1 MSPHVDILE
10 QQERLGRPLIGSIV
24 FHAGLA
30 LLAAGT
36 VWVGHGDNF
45 RLGDKEGGGKMG
57 AVVVKVSNIPLPNN
71 GGPTNPVAND
81 THSQVPT
88 PPPAKQPVKPAA
100 KAPSPNAVPIP
111 SKAAP
116 KMPSWYH
123 PEIAQN
129 NKFREKQQTNSNQV
143 FSREGQRMSS
153 PNMNMPGTGGIS
165 LGGSNSPFGSQFGG
179 YADLI
184 ISRVAQVWNKPG
196 VDTR

>member
-81 THSQVPT
+81 TH
-88 PPPAKQPVKPAA
+88 
-100 KAPSPNAVPIP
+100 
-111 SKAAP
+111 
-116 KMPSWYH
+116 
-123 PEIAQN
+123 
-129 NKFREKQQTNSNQV
+129 
-143 FSREGQRMSS
+143 
-153 PNMNMPGTGGIS
+153 
-165 LGGSNSPFGSQFGG
+165 
-179 YADLI
+179 
-184 ISRVAQVWNKPG
+184 
-196 VDTR
+196 